1 MKKIIL
7 FSVSLFIA
15 LCLGVTCVFAAQYT
29 KFSRQFIKNFKD
41 CDSYEE
47 TITTNFQGSNFT
59 TFRKIIGWR
68 NGFCR
73 YQEVISS
80 AEGKYKLNCMFTDV
94 QLDELY
100 NSMKNKSKKTETYN
114 LELFSTKVDEKTGK
128 TDYVKTGSTVIKGN
142 KAYIVWAKYQN
153 NPYFCTPEKL

>member
-1 MKKIIL
+1 MNKNLSVFLALIIV
-7 FSVSLFIA
+7 FATSI
-15 LCLGVTCVFAAQYT
+15 TCVFAAQYT
-29 KFSRQFIKNFKD
+29 KFSRSFIKNFKD

-47 TITTNFQGSNFT
+47 TITSNFQGSNFT
-59 TFRKIIGWR
+59 TNRKIIGWK

-80 AEGKYKLNCMFTDV
+80 NDGKYKLNCMFTDV

-100 NSMKNKSKKTETYN
+100 NSMRNKSRKTEAYT
-114 LELFSTKVDEKTGK
+114 LDLFSEKTDEKTGK
-128 TDYVKTGSTVIKGN
+128 KTYVKSGTTVIKGN

-153 NPYFCTPEKL
+153 NPYFCEVTKL